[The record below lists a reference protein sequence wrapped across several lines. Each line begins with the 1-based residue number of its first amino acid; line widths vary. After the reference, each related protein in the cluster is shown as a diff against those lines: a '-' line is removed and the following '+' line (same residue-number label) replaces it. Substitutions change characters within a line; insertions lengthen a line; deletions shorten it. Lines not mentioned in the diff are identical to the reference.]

1 MQLKMSTITFVSK
14 LLPSEMALKLQIY
27 TKILR
32 LEPSRAIGSELK
44 YHPDIICSQL
54 QKSLYMCADSIPSGI
69 NVVAVECIKDGYPHD
84 CVLNNLI
91 NDRYVIVGKRT
102 ALAYN
107 DADIGDREIIRVN
120 QGYVK
125 CSVVSFGDR
134 FITSDRS
141 IAAKLMQLGYE
152 VLLIENDGI
161 KLNGF
166 SCGFIGGA
174 TAVIDNKLFVFGD
187 ITKHKAHDRI
197 TEFALRSVDDIIS
210 LGDGDIYDY
219 GGAVTVDISDT

>member
-1 MQLKMSTITFVSK
+1 MSTITFVSK
-14 LLPSEMALKLQIY
+14 LLPNEMALKLKIY
-27 TKILR
+27 TKIAR
-32 LEPSRAIGSELK
+32 LELSKAINSELK

-54 QKSLYMCADSIPSGI
+54 QKSLYMCADSIQSGI
-69 NVVAVECIKDGYPHD
+69 NAVAVSSIKDGYPHD

-91 NDRYVIVGKRT
+91 TDRYVIAGKRT
-102 ALAYN
+102 ALVYS
-107 DADIGDREIIRVN
+107 DKDIGGREIIRVN

-141 IAAKLMQLGYE
+141 ICDKLMQLGYE
-152 VLLIENDGI
+152 VLLVDNDGI

-210 LGDGDIYDY
+210 LGDCDIYDY
-219 GGAVTVDISDT
+219 GGAVTVDIADT